1 MNNKSKSL
9 TAVLNFKMRKLRNLA
24 QKKLKGTIMKI
35 KSLIR
40 SMQASEGHNI
50 PKYISY
56 LERGKKGRKRE
67 KSWMLGN
74 SSTENYW
81 RTGEREQSSIMFF
94 FCLVTH
100 LCPLV
105 TKHSLDSWPINCSLP
120 NIDQT
125 FCKATKRSFLLQVPT
140 SVQGYL
146 NIIYCTC
153 ILTW

>member
-74 SSTENYW
+74 SSTENY
-81 RTGEREQSSIMFF
+81 
-94 FCLVTH
+94 
-100 LCPLV
+100 
-105 TKHSLDSWPINCSLP
+105 
-120 NIDQT
+120 
-125 FCKATKRSFLLQVPT
+125 
-140 SVQGYL
+140 
-146 NIIYCTC
+146 
-153 ILTW
+153 